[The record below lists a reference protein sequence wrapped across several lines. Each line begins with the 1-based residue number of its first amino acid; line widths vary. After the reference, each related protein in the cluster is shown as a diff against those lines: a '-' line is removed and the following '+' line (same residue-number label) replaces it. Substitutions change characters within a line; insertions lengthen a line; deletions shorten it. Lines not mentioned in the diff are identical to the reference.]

1 MKNVFITPCKDYLL
15 AEFREKVSMNL
26 NSIVKYTEWL
36 KWKQM
41 KDVNGK
47 GRMQWY
53 IVADTT
59 SDKENRLL
67 QFAKILCNDE
77 RYIPSSR
84 ICPHDLYYEDFEK
97 YFEEYRKY

>member
-1 MKNVFITPCKDYLL
+1 MKTVFITPCKDCLL
-15 AEFREKVSMNL
+15 AELREKASDNL
-26 NSIVKYTEWL
+26 NSIINQTKWL

-41 KDVNGK
+41 RDVNGK

-59 SDKENRLL
+59 FEKEKRLL
-67 QFAKILCNDE
+67 RFAEILCDIE
-77 RYIPSSR
+77 RYEPHSR

-97 YFEEYRKY
+97 YFAKYIK